1 MPGANIN
8 INKEMKSNFEK
19 IENWLNENAEK
30 INEFSLQE
38 PATESEIND
47 LEKTINK
54 SLPNDFKELYLWRN
68 GLGEDGNF
76 GSLFFGMDFYPI
88 ERIIE
93 EYQSKGRYTAENIS
107 LKNADKE
114 IDKTNIYN
122 SDWVKFAFD
131 GSHTSLYLDLR
142 PTNEGK
148 FGQIIFIDDEYEM
161 GILVADSTSQLV
173 ADFAKDLGDNLYYLS
188 EDALE
193 DDNHYLETDQSI
205 DIVNWQSSE
214 RWKR

>member
-1 MPGANIN
+1 
-8 INKEMKSNFEK
+8 MKSNFEK

-30 INEFSLQE
+30 IITFSLQE
-38 PATESEIND
+38 PATSNAID
-47 LEKTINK
+47 ALEKAINK
-54 SLPNDFKELYLWRN
+54 SLPKDFKELYLWRN

-88 ERIIE
+88 ERIIN
-93 EYQSKGRYTAENIS
+93 EYHSKGKFTAENIS
-107 LKNADKE
+107 LKKGDKE
-114 IDKTNIYN
+114 IDRTNIYT

-131 GSHTSLYLDLR
+131 GSHTSLYLDLG

-148 FGQIIFIDDEYEM
+148 YGQIIFIDDEYEM

-173 ADFAKDLGDNLYYLS
+173 EDFAKDLEDNLYHLS

-193 DDNHYLETDQSI
+193 DDNHYLETDQTI